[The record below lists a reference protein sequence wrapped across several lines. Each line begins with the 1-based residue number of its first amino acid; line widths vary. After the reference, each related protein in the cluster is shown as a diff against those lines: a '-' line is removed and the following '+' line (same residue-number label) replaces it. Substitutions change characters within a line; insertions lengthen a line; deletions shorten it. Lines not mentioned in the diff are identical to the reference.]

1 MKPILFILFL
11 VIFSSIIN
19 ARNWTSYRTSRVP
32 ANVCYNRVDGI
43 IVNHGGLVWAGTSEG
58 VSKLVDFSLEVS
70 TTTITFPASEN
81 GTSSFDIVSN
91 ISWTVSSNQDWLT
104 IDKPTGSN
112 NSSVFVTAS
121 PNFAANQRTAT
132 LTISGAGVSS
142 RTITVIQDASPP
154 TLDVS
159 VNSLNADA
167 TAESFVTFTITSNTE
182 WNIITDQ
189 PWVTLSK
196 TTGSNDADIT
206 ITVAA
211 NATIVPKTSIITISG
226 NGVSSKAITLTQAG
240 AHPSLEVSTNV
251 VDIPSTDNPNLTFDI
266 ISNTDW
272 NITSDQLWLS
282 ISNPTGSNNATIT
295 ESVLPNTSVIA
306 RSATLTISGNG
317 VLSKTIF
324 VTQAA
329 APPVLTVSSNTLDV
343 PAAADSNAGFD
354 ISSNSSWSISCDQP
368 WITLSNTIGSNEAS
382 ITVSALVNPAITPR
396 TAILTVTGNDM
407 LIQIIT
413 ITQAAALPTLEVSK
427 DLLEV
432 TSASDTVTFDI
443 TSNTDWEIKSDKDW
457 LMINNAIG
465 SNNTTIAVMVSPN
478 TSSSPREATI
488 TILISGEPTKTI
500 LVKQSAG
507 SVSAVFDITNPSITL
522 YPVPIK
528 DKLTISSLKSI
539 FPGNIAIYSQ
549 TGTKVYSNT
558 IPGDLSEVD
567 MGKFISGV
575 YFVKIT
581 SIDNKV
587 FTEKIIKQ

>member
-1 MKPILFILFL
+1 MKPILVILFL
-11 VIFSSIIN
+11 VISSSIIN
-19 ARNWTSYRTSRVP
+19 ARNCTNYKRFHVP
-32 ANVCYNRVDGI
+32 ESICYHGVNGI
-43 IVNHGGLVWAGTSEG
+43 IANHGGFVCSGTSDE
-58 VSKLVDFSLEVS
+58 VMKLADFSLEVS
-70 TTTITFPASEN
+70 TTAITFPASGN

-121 PNFAANQRTAT
+121 PNSAASQRTAT
-132 LTISGAGVSS
+132 LTISGTGVSS
-142 RTITVIQDASPP
+142 RTITVIQDAAPP

-167 TAESFVTFTITSNTE
+167 TAESIVTFTITSNTD

-196 TTGSNDADIT
+196 STGSNDADIT

-211 NATIVPKTSIITISG
+211 NTTIVPKTATITVSG
-226 NGVSSKAITLTQAG
+226 NGVSPKTITLIQAG

-251 VDIPSTDNPNLTFDI
+251 VDVLSLENAILTFDI

-272 NITSDQLWLS
+272 AITSDQLWLS

-295 ESVLPNTSVIA
+295 ESVLPNTSVIT

-317 VLSKTIF
+317 VSSKTIV

-343 PAAADSNAGFD
+343 PATADSNTGFD
-354 ISSNSSWSISCDQP
+354 ISSNISWSISCDQP

-396 TAILTVTGNDM
+396 IATLTISGNDM
-407 LIQIIT
+407 QTQTIT

-427 DLLEV
+427 NLLEV
-432 TSASDTVTFDI
+432 TSAKDTVTFDI
-443 TSNTDWEIKSDKDW
+443 MSNTDWEMKSDKDW
-457 LMINNAIG
+457 LLINNAIG
-465 SNNTTIAVMVSPN
+465 SANATIAVMVSPN
-478 TSSSPREATI
+478 TSSSSREATI
-488 TILISGEPTKTI
+488 TILLSGVPTRTI
-500 LVKQSAG
+500 LVKQSA
-507 SVSAVFDITNPSITL
+507 SSASAVFDITNPDITL

-539 FPGNIAIYSQ
+539 FPGNISIYSQ
-549 TGTKVYSNT
+549 TGTEVYSNT
-558 IPGDLSEVD
+558 IPGGLSEVD